1 MIEQYSWGQ
10 LKEGGARKIDFLTGK
25 PYHFD
30 EEDALYLANGNLR
43 SYGDEAFN
51 SNGIIIST
59 LNLNH
64 FIHFDRANGILEVE
78 SGVLLEEILNLVVPC
93 GWFLPVTPGTKYIT
107 VGGAIANDVHGK
119 NHHKVGSFACF
130 VESFTLQRSDGTVYD
145 CSKESNSDYF
155 YATIGGMGL
164 TGIIL
169 RAKLKLLAI
178 NNHAIVTK
186 AYKFRNLEHYM
197 ELNSELEQQS
207 TYTVAWIDCLATGKN
222 LGRGVYYTGEHA
234 GYLQR
239 LPPVNYNKRTFP
251 FTPAKS
257 LINGLTLKAF
267 NTLYYNRPVTKVSQL
282 VHYDPFFYPL
292 DKLLN
297 WNRIYGKKGFYQYQC
312 VIPNAA
318 SDAMREILRR
328 ISSSG
333 NGSFLAVLKTFG
345 SISSGGMMSFP
356 RPGLALAL
364 DFANRGSRT
373 LDLFRSLDD
382 IVLTHGGAIYAAKDA
397 TQSKEVFE
405 SGYPQLNEF
414 IKYIDPKFSS
424 NLWRRLYGGD

>member
-1 MIEQYSWGQ
+1 MIEQYSWGRIKASKPAQ
-10 LKEGGARKIDFLTGK
+10 IDFPSANYSFLQR
-25 PYHFD
+25 
-30 EEDALYLANGNLR
+30 ELQYLAKGNLR
-43 SYGDEAFN
+43 SYGDEAYN
-51 SNGIIIST
+51 DNGIILNT
-59 LNLNH
+59 LHLDH
-64 FIHFDRANGILEVE
+64 FIHFDRANGVLELE
-78 SGVLLEEILNLVVPC
+78 SGVLLEQILNLIVPC

-107 VGGAIANDVHGK
+107 VGGAVANDVHGK
-119 NHHKVGSFACF
+119 NHHKVGSFGCF
-130 VESFTLQRSDGTVYD
+130 VDSFTLLRSDGLIYQ
-145 CSKESNSDYF
+145 CSRELNSHYF

-169 RAKLKLLAI
+169 RVKLNLLTV

-197 ELNSELEQQS
+197 ELNAELERQS
-207 TYTVAWIDCLATGKN
+207 TYTVAWIDCLASGRS

-234 GYLQR
+234 GYLER
-239 LPPVNYNKRTFP
+239 LPAINYNKRTFP
-251 FTPAKS
+251 FTPTKS

-267 NTLYYNRPVTKVSQL
+267 NTLYYNRPVAKSPQL

-297 WNRIYGKKGFYQYQC
+297 WNRIYGRKGFYQYQC

-328 ISSSG
+328 ISISG

-364 DFANRGSRT
+364 DFANRGNST

-397 TQSKEVFE
+397 TQSREVFE
-405 SGYPQLNEF
+405 AGYPQLNEF
-414 IKYIDPKFSS
+414 IKYIDPLFSS
-424 NLWRRLYGGD
+424 NLWRRLYGN